1 MVRRDKAD
9 ADEKFRKVRSLQ
21 AQEVSL
27 LRYSR
32 IRYFT
37 TGKEP
42 QPSHLGNECEVRSSS
57 RVAVRPALLDL
68 VDLSLLD

>member
-1 MVRRDKAD
+1 M
-9 ADEKFRKVRSLQ
+9 
-21 AQEVSL
+21 

-37 TGKEP
+37 TGKET